1 MRGYFG
7 MASKNDCEVVI
18 GGKVITLS
26 GSESEEYM
34 QKVAG
39 YLNGKLQEFN
49 STDYYRRQPL
59 EMQSILVQLNVADD
73 YFKALDKIKALQ
85 DEIEMKDKE
94 LYDLKHEL
102 ITSQIKLDSKDKM
115 IKSYQADVPKRR

>member
-1 MRGYFG
+1 MS
-7 MASKNDCEVVI
+7 SKNDCEVVI

-59 EMQSILVQLNVADD
+59 EMQSILVQLNIADD
-73 YFKALDKIKALQ
+73 YFKAVDQLRALQ

-102 ITSQIKLDSKDKM
+102 ITSQIKLESKDKM
-115 IKSYQADVPKRR
+115 IKSYQGDFTKRK